1 MAAQNVLPI
10 SDGMQDAASSPR
22 PLIARIGPEILQS
35 AIDYCVWR
43 SGRGRHRM
51 SFDEWRRSAD
61 RCDYL
66 DAARLLSGLLHE
78 PDRVGI
84 AEALPVLNPAP
95 PADPHIPELAAL
107 PVAKLVSRLMAADP
121 RLTDKKILSH
131 LSRRKLATML
141 CERVTA

>member
-1 MAAQNVLPI
+1 
-10 SDGMQDAASSPR
+10 
-22 PLIARIGPEILQS
+22 
-35 AIDYCVWR
+35 
-43 SGRGRHRM
+43 M